1 MIRQL
6 LATTLGLAV
15 ALLAGPTSANPIS
28 HWTFDKPTPNTSPW
42 ANSVAGEPNMVH
54 DASTVNPAGFDSTQV
69 RLETFPDPNTR
80 LFTTGASV
88 GETFSFSL
96 IIDPT
101 DLFNFGPILAKQ
113 SDEAGGGD
121 FARVGW
127 ALQPVP
133 GGLEFIVRGSDFGA
147 GDFFGVTSVSNGVS
161 GLPIGGNF
169 GDDSRWQLAGG
180 YDAVSGNAYLY
191 VTPIDAGPVT
201 SLLGGTALFT
211 PGATQDTTPISLG
224 SFVRTSNAGGPEYV
238 QGSGFDADDLQFYDR
253 LLSPTQ
259 LLFLAN
265 NPGLSVPEPTTAG
278 LVILALLGLAG
289 TRHRD

>member
-1 MIRQL
+1 L
-6 LATTLGLAV
+6 FATG
-15 ALLAGPTSANPIS
+15 S
-28 HWTFDKPTPNTSPW
+28 
-42 ANSVAGEPNMVH
+42 
-54 DASTVNPAGFDSTQV
+54 
-69 RLETFPDPNTR
+69 
-80 LFTTGASV
+80 SV

-101 DLFNFGPILAKQ
+101 DLFNFGPILAKE
-113 SDEAGGGD
+113 SDEVAGGD

-127 ALQPVP
+127 AVQPVP
-133 GGLEFIVRGSDFGA
+133 GGVEFIVRGSDLGTS
-147 GDFFGVTSVSNGVS
+147 DFFGVTSVSNATS

-180 YDAVSGNAYLY
+180 YDAASGNAYLY

-211 PGATQDTTPISLG
+211 PGATQDASPISLG

-238 QGSGFDADDLQFYDR
+238 QGSGFDADDLQFYNR
-253 LLSPTQ
+253 LLSSTE

-265 NPGLSVPEPTTAG
+265 NPGLAVPEPTTAG
-278 LVILALLGLAG
+278 LVTLMLLGLAG
-289 TRHRD
+289 TRPRD